1 VVTIGKSSVVD
12 VFDSNQYAHD
22 PRNDFLNWSI
32 IELGTFDYAADAWG
46 YTYGAAA
53 EWYQDWWTVRMGLFD
68 GSLTPNNAKLDPVF
82 ISQFQY
88 VAEFEE
94 RHQLWSQPGKVRL
107 LLYVTRAR
115 LGSYAAATA
124 NALETGQPADIAAV
138 RDYRSKV
145 GVGLNLEQALTDDL
159 GLSARAGWSQGN
171 VEAYDFT
178 DINATGSLGVSLKGT
193 KWGRSDDTVGLATA
207 VNAASGAAVEFFNA
221 GGLGILVGDGKL
233 PKPGTEQVI
242 ETYYSLAAFSFAHI
256 TADYKFIN
264 HPAYNRERGPV
275 LVFGIRLHAQF

>member
-1 VVTIGKSSVVD
+1 MSHLV
-12 VFDSNQYAHD
+12 
-22 PRNDFLNWSI
+22 L
-32 IELGTFDYAADAWG
+32 
-46 YTYGAAA
+46 
-53 EWYQDWWTVRMGLFD
+53 
-68 GSLTPNNAKLDPVF
+68 
-82 ISQFQY
+82 
-88 VAEFEE
+88 
-94 RHQLWSQPGKVRL
+94 SQPGKVRL

-159 GLSARAGWSQGN
+159 GLFARAGCSQGN

-275 LVFGIRLHAQF
+275 LVFGIRLLAQF